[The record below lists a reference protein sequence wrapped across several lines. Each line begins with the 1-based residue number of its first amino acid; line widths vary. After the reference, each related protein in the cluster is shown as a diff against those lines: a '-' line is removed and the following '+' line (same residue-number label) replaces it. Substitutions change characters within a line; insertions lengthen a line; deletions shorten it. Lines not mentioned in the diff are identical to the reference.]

1 MDCALPDRRDQMK
14 SPELQ
19 LMVHMVEAIQ
29 AQSQHMPA
37 NQQNM
42 RRAFDDALGDRLHH
56 ATLTRCSTLAQWSKD
71 PYF

>member
-1 MDCALPDRRDQMK
+1 MDCALPGRHDQMK

-19 LMVHMVEAIQ
+19 LMVYMVEDIQ

-37 NQQNM
+37 NQQQNM
-42 RRAFDDALGDRLHH
+42 RASDDALGDRLHH
-56 ATLTRCSTLAQWSKD
+56 TTLTRCSTLAQWSKD